1 MQNAVGNTSDLLR
14 SCVKPKLHIGVL
26 ALQGAFAAHAKALRK
41 CGAEVRLVRTQEDL
55 SGLHGIV
62 IPGGEST
69 TMSNLLVASGLSE
82 VLKGLCQDGFP
93 VFGTCAGMIMLAEN
107 ILDGR
112 FDQVSL
118 RALNIDIRRNGY
130 GRQNDS
136 FEQDIIV
143 DSFDTPFHAL
153 FIRAPVI
160 EAIGS
165 DVEVLASWGDRP
177 VLVRTAN
184 TLACSFHPELVSDL
198 RIHKIFLSI
207 VENFSVTNP
216 R

>member
-14 SCVKPKLHIGVL
+14 SSVKPKLHIGVL
-26 ALQGAFAAHAKALRK
+26 ALQGAFGAHTEALRK
-41 CGAEVRLVRTQEDL
+41 CGAEVRLVRAQEDL
-55 SGLHGIV
+55 SGLQGLV

-82 VLKGLCQDGFP
+82 VLKRLCQDGFP
-93 VFGTCAGMIMLAEN
+93 VFGTCAGMIMLAET

-112 FDQVSL
+112 ADQVSL
-118 RALNIDIRRNGY
+118 CALDIEIRRNGY

-143 DSFDTPFHAL
+143 HSFDTPFHAL

-184 TLACSFHPELVSDL
+184 ILACSFHPELVSDL